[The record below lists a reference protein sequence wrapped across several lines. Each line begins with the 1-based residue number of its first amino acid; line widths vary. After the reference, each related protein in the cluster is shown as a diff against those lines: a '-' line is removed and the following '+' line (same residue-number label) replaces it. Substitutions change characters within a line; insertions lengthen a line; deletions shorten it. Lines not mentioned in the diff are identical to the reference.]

1 MELSHTR
8 GIAQAPSNILLHVMR
23 HHPLFF
29 YFLIAYAVTWSVG
42 FLFIVL
48 LHHPPTLGLFLTMI
62 AGPTISAFIM
72 TAATEGKAGV
82 SRLLR
87 RYVLWRVGVPW
98 YLLVL
103 IATPV
108 LLLLSIL
115 ILPGGTAIVRSL
127 VVNYPLSYLVT
138 MFLGGPFFEEP
149 GWRGF
154 ALPRLQQHIGPVRG
168 SLLLGVLWT
177 FWHLPVFFIPGFN
190 GAGVGLGGIS
200 TAVLALASLLRA
212 LCTRDRTSHSRR
224 SERAGARSSRQIGLI
239 ASCATWM
246 DESLYQVARDPG
258 LSCCMFRERTLVP
271 CLLLPQLNRYRQ
283 MACLI
288 AHLVRAEDYS
298 SSLPSCF
305 RSRFFLTQPPLSPT
319 ISPGCLH

>member
-1 MELSHTR
+1 VELSNTR
-8 GIAQAPSNILLHVMR
+8 GIAPAPSNILLHVMR
-23 HHPLFF
+23 RHPLFF

-42 FLFIVL
+42 FLLIVL
-48 LHHPPTLGLFLTMI
+48 LHRPPTLGVFLTMI

-87 RYVLWRVGVPW
+87 RCVLWRVGVPW

-200 TAVLALASLLRA
+200 TAVLAFLIGTIAMTVIFTWVFNNTRGSLLLA
-212 LCTRDRTSHSRR
+212 ILLHTSLD
-224 SERAGARSSRQIGLI
+224 A
-239 ASCATWM
+239 ATPP
-246 DESLYQVARDPG
+246 SG
-258 LSCCMFRERTLVP
+258 S
-271 CLLLPQLNRYRQ
+271 LLLFSTLYVVIAVVALLIIVATRRRLSYERY
-283 MACLI
+283 
-288 AHLVRAEDYS
+288 VRETG
-298 SSLPSCF
+298 LPTLEGVREQEPVAPG
-305 RSRFFLTQPPLSPT
+305 RSA
-319 ISPGCLH
+319 